1 MTGKPNS
8 IRSHPIIFGG
18 SSQALSRIGG
28 PISAPSCCSEVM
40 QVTPLCRTAANIAS
54 KSCYTFNC
62 REFFILASQRP
73 LLDATNPHSA
83 RRQSLQRPTP
93 SKSNAQPGKRF
104 RTSNG
109 SQFTDIVFP
118 DPNRP
123 DLYYH
128 FVNPP
133 TPLSLTLPTFA
144 LSFLRESPPSVDSA
158 TVIGWL
164 LAQTHKVN
172 VSDASTE
179 SSEPLQS
186 DASLQDFR
194 GNRKLQYSIHLR
206 RPSD

>member
-1 MTGKPNS
+1 M
-8 IRSHPIIFGG
+8 
-18 SSQALSRIGG
+18 QAS
-28 PISAPSCCSEVM
+28 
-40 QVTPLCRTAANIAS
+40 TPLCRTAAKIAS

-62 REFFILASQRP
+62 RKFSILALQRP
-73 LLDATNPHSA
+73 LLDAVNPRTA
-83 RRQSLQRPTP
+83 RRQSVQRPTP
-93 SKSNAQPGKRF
+93 SQSIAQPGKRF
-104 RTSNG
+104 RTANG

-164 LAQTHKVN
+164 LAQTQKVN
-172 VSDASTE
+172 VSEASNE

-194 GNRKLQYSIHLR
+194 GNRKLQ
-206 RPSD
+206 

>member
-1 MTGKPNS
+1 M
-8 IRSHPIIFGG
+8 
-18 SSQALSRIGG
+18 QASTL
-28 PISAPSCCSEVM
+28 
-40 QVTPLCRTAANIAS
+40 LCRTAARIAS

-62 REFFILASQRP
+62 RDFFTLASQRRP
-73 LLDATNPHSA
+73 LLYAVNPRSA
-83 RRQSLQRPTP
+83 RRQSLQQPIP
-93 SKSNAQPGKRF
+93 PQSNAQPGKRF
-104 RTSNG
+104 RTANC

-144 LSFLRESPPSVDSA
+144 LSFLRQSPPSVDSA

-164 LAQTHKVN
+164 LAQTHKAN
-172 VSDASTE
+172 VSEASTG

-194 GNRKLQYSIHLR
+194 ENRKLQYSIHL
-206 RPSD
+206 

>member
-1 MTGKPNS
+1 M
-8 IRSHPIIFGG
+8 
-18 SSQALSRIGG
+18 QAS
-28 PISAPSCCSEVM
+28 
-40 QVTPLCRTAANIAS
+40 TPLCRTAARIAS

-62 REFFILASQRP
+62 GDFFTLASQRP
-73 LLDATNPHSA
+73 LLYAVNSRSA
-83 RRQSLQRPTP
+83 RRQSSQRTP
-93 SKSNAQPGKRF
+93 SQSNAQHGKRF
-104 RTSNG
+104 RTANS

-144 LSFLRESPPSVDSA
+144 LSFLHESPPSVDSA

-164 LAQTHKVN
+164 LAQTHKAN
-172 VSDASTE
+172 VSEASTE
-179 SSEPLQS
+179 SSEPLKS

-194 GNRKLQYSIHLR
+194 GNRKLQYSIHL
-206 RPSD
+206 